1 MRLLLIEDE
10 PELARRMLDRLR
22 SQGFIVDQ
30 AVTAADSELW
40 PDLES
45 LDAII
50 LDLGL
55 PDGDGLNVLQHWR
68 TAGITTPVIIL
79 TARGRW
85 QDKVDGLNLGA
96 DDFVVKPVRFEELLA
111 RIHAVVRRRSGRQ
124 NNYLQSGDITLDLDR
139 KLATSSGVTLS
150 LSRQEW
156 RLLHRFM
163 ERPGHVFSSD
173 ALIDQL
179 YDLGQERDRNAV
191 EALVSRLRRKIG
203 HDRISTVRG
212 LGYRFA

>member
-1 MRLLLIEDE
+1 VRLLLVEDE

-22 SQGFIVDQ
+22 GQEFIVDQ
-30 AVTAADSELW
+30 TATASDSEHW

-55 PDGDGLNVLQHWR
+55 PDGDGLKVLRQWR
-68 TAGITTPVIIL
+68 LAGITTPVIIL

-111 RIHAVVRRRSGRQ
+111 RIYAVVRRRAGRQ
-124 NNYLQSGDITLDLDR
+124 SNYLQSG
-139 KLATSSGVTLS
+139 
-150 LSRQEW
+150 
-156 RLLHRFM
+156 
-163 ERPGHVFSSD
+163 
-173 ALIDQL
+173 
-179 YDLGQERDRNAV
+179 
-191 EALVSRLRRKIG
+191 
-203 HDRISTVRG
+203 
-212 LGYRFA
+212 GYRARS